1 MHDPIT
7 SCSFFLGLLLIAVC
21 LAVIRL
27 ILRWFLGVLSLQRR
41 VEVLERIVPPRLPG
55 PPFTLSPK
63 EMTVVVGEPPLTF
76 RDLPGE
82 LSLLTLANGR
92 PGLARLAVT
101 VNGASYELSDLAD
114 GEERTLDLSSS
125 MQPNDRNA
133 LTLQGEGAE
142 TASARVTLTTF

>member
-82 LSLLTLANGR
+82 LGLLTLTNGR
-92 PGLARLAVT
+92 PGLTRLVVT
-101 VNGASYELSDLAD
+101 ANSTNFELSDLAS
-114 GEERTLDLSSS
+114 GEERTLDLSAA
-125 MQPNDRNA
+125 MQRGDRNI
-133 LTLQGEGAE
+133 LTFEGEGAE